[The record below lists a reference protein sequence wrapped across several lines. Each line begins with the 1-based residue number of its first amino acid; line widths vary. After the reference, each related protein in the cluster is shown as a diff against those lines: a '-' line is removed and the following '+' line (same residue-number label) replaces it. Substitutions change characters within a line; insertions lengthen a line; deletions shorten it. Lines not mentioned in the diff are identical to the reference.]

1 MKMQALALAFLA
13 ATAIGGVAWVFLY
26 PMLSGQRKAES
37 RRASVASPEPVAR
50 NVDKNQRSRREQVE
64 GSLKELDARRQKDKK
79 VSLSIRLT
87 QAGLDWS
94 AQKFVVIS
102 AILGL
107 VTFAAV
113 FVPTLRPDD
122 TSGTAPVMVD
132 PASAGSAVDLS
143 LGKSLV
149 IDMRRDITSV
159 RASDPTIANASV
171 RSKQQIYITA
181 ATEGRT
187 NVVVTDAA
195 GKAIAT
201 YDVFVIREGGFRGLL
216 GALGLAF
223 AAGFGLPRWTL
234 GYLKKRREKAFLKA
248 LPDAVDVIVRGIKA
262 GLPLFESIKV
272 VAADAPEPLK
282 GEFLAIIETQAIGMP
297 LGDACTRL
305 FERMPVP
312 EANFFGIVIAI
323 QQKSGGNLSEALGN
337 LSKVLRDRK
346 KMAEK
351 IQAMSME
358 AKASAGIIGSL
369 PPIVMLLVYL
379 STPDYISLL
388 WTHPTGQL
396 MLVACVVWMSV
407 GIFVMKRMINFDF

>member
-1 MKMQALALAFLA
+1 MKMQTLALAFLA
-13 ATAIGGVAWVFLY
+13 ATAIGGIAWVFIY
-26 PMLSGQRKAES
+26 PFLSGERKAES
-37 RRASVASPEPVAR
+37 RRASVSKAEPIAR
-50 NVDKNQRSRREQVE
+50 NAEKSQRSRREQVE
-64 GSLKELDARRQKDKK
+64 TSLKDLETRRQKERR
-79 VSLSIRLT
+79 VPLSSRLT

-94 AQKFVVIS
+94 TQKFFIVSGILAAACFLA
-102 AILGL
+102 AILFGGSL
-107 VTFAAV
+107 LAA
-113 FVPTLRPDD
+113 
-122 TSGTAPVMVD
+122 A
-132 PASAGSAVDLS
+132 
-143 LGKSLV
+143 
-149 IDMRRDITSV
+149 
-159 RASDPTIANASV
+159 
-171 RSKQQIYITA
+171 
-181 ATEGRT
+181 
-187 NVVVTDAA
+187 
-195 GKAIAT
+195 
-201 YDVFVIREGGFRGLL
+201 
-216 GALGLAF
+216 GLAF
-223 AAGFGLPRWTL
+223 AAGLGLPRWGLT
-234 GYLKKRREKAFLKA
+234 YFKKRREANFLKG

-282 GEFLAIIETQAIGMP
+282 SEFLAIIETQAIGMP
-297 LGDACTRL
+297 LGDACARL
-305 FERMPVP
+305 YDRMPVP

-379 STPDYISLL
+379 STPQYISVL

-396 MLVACVVWMSV
+396 MLVGCVIWMSV